1 MCCVTWRRSMVEIA
15 AAIQVPGFQTRYVKV
30 VLLLAKFIARYPPKI
45 WDFAFINTDPNPMCS
60 FKNAKKTFLEKGV

>member
-45 WDFAFINTDPNPMCS
+45 WDFAFINTDIHSSKPYVQLQ
-60 FKNAKKTFLEKGV
+60 KRKKTF

>member
-30 VLLLAKFIARYPPKI
+30 VLLLTKFIARYPPKI
-45 WDFAFINTDPNPMCS
+45 WDFAFINTDIHRSKPYVQLQKRQKDS
-60 FKNAKKTFLEKGV
+60 F

>member
-1 MCCVTWRRSMVEIA
+1 MVEIA

-45 WDFAFINTDPNPMCS
+45 WDFAFINTDIHSSKPYVQLQ
-60 FKNAKKTFLEKGV
+60 KRKKTFLEKGV